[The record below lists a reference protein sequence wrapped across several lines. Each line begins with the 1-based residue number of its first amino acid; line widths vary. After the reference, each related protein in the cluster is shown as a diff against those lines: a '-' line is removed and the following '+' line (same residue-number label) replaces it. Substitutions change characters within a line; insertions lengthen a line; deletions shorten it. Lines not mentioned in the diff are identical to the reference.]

1 MSSLP
6 LMQTIPHMVADPHTL
21 FRLINDAHSAVG
33 DLFFGTVT
41 GLGDGLVIS
50 LLCSLLML
58 FRLRLGIA
66 SVLAYL
72 SSGLIAQILKR
83 IFDMPRPPAVLDHVH
98 VLGHTLTS
106 HSFPSGHATSDGVI
120 VLLAFL
126 IWSGRDW
133 RSWSVAALFVLAAI
147 GRIYVGVHFPLDV
160 AAGLIVGMGTM
171 WLFWRWS
178 ATWPVAIWKKSTWAW
193 KIPGFLV
200 AVQAAVLGLGYHI
213 QPSTAAALTLIM
225 PVASLIILMQVWK
238 QKLAIQ
244 QSDNQLLENQ
254 HLEDQQSEDQQKG
267 SR

>member
-1 MSSLP
+1 
-6 LMQTIPHMVADPHTL
+6 MQVAADSHTL
-21 FRLINDAHSAVG
+21 FRVINDAHSAAG
-33 DLFFGTVT
+33 DIFFGTVT

-72 SSGLIAQILKR
+72 TSGLIAQILKR
-83 IFDMPRPPAVLDHVH
+83 LFDMPRPPAVLDHVH

-106 HSFPSGHATSDGVI
+106 HSFPSGHATSDGVM

-126 IWSGRDW
+126 IWSRHDW
-133 RSWSVAALFVLAAI
+133 RSWSLATLFALAAI

-160 AAGLIVGMGTM
+160 AVGLMIGMATM

-178 ATWPVAIWKKSTWAW
+178 AAWPVATWERSAWAW
-193 KIPGFLV
+193 KIPGFIV

-213 QPSTAAALTLIM
+213 QPSTAGALTLIL
-225 PVASLIILMQVWK
+225 PVASLVIMMQVWK
-238 QKLAIQ
+238 QK
-244 QSDNQLLENQ
+244 
-254 HLEDQQSEDQQKG
+254 
-267 SR
+267 R